1 MKYLSLCPLAALVV
15 LSASLP
21 RVAWGQNGLT
31 EVKIPAVPSNLQV
44 PAGNTAYLKANAE
57 GTQNYICLP
66 SASGPKWSFL
76 GPQAT
81 LFVKF
86 PWINGEGTWQVTT
99 HFLSSNPAESGT
111 ARPTWQ
117 SSHDSSTVWG
127 KAAAS
132 STDPKYVAAGAIP
145 WLLVEAT
152 GTQRGSMGGTALS
165 QTTFIQRVNTAG
177 GVAPTEGCD
186 ESAYGKLA
194 LVPYTTEYYF
204 YQASGRK

>member
-1 MKYLSLCPLAALVV
+1 MKYLSLCPLAAIVV

-31 EVKIPAVPSNLQV
+31 EVKIPSAPANLQV
-44 PAGNTAYLKANAE
+44 PSGNTAYMKTHAE
-57 GTQNYICLP
+57 GTQNYVCLP
-66 SASGPKWSFL
+66 SATGPKWTFQ

-99 HFLSSNPAESGT
+99 HFLSANPAEQGT

-117 SSHDSSTVWG
+117 SSLDTSAVWG
-127 KAAAS
+127 KVAAS
-132 STDPKYVAAGAIP
+132 SADPKYVAAGAIP
-145 WLLVEAT
+145 WLLLEAA
-152 GTQRGSMGGTALS
+152 GTQRGPMGGTALS